1 MPVRRIADLPSK
13 LLAKCRFSSGSTS
26 DLEVLDLSHGGCMI
40 DRKRANADPGARV
53 LVKLPGLASQA
64 GEVVWVEDERA
75 GIAFEQPLHEAV
87 LEHLWQTLSASP
99 KAA

>member
-13 LLAKCRFSSGSTS
+13 LLAKCRFASGATS

-40 DRKRANADPGARV
+40 DRKRATADPGARV

-64 GEVVWVEDERA
+64 GEVVRVEDNRA
-75 GIAFEQPLHEAV
+75 GIAFGQPLHEAV
-87 LEHLWQTLSASP
+87 LEHLWQTLSTQP
-99 KAA
+99 QAA